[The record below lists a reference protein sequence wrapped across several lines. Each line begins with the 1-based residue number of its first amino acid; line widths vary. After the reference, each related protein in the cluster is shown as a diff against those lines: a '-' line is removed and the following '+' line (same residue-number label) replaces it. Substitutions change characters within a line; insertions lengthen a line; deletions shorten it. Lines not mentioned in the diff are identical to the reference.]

1 MAACAQA
8 TIQKPHGRAR
18 SSSEQASIT
27 RRSKKSSDSVK
38 KSMALGYR
46 RSKSMTNL
54 NAADVDTNPYTGQVR
69 RTNPS
74 LNASISALDLPLPNK
89 PMQMSTPYGHG
100 QNDFLSLDENV
111 AYTTNRDIDSRP
123 PFPPPYSMSP
133 PQSHLYEQ
141 LDVAIAE
148 SSAF

>member
-1 MAACAQA
+1 
-8 TIQKPHGRAR
+8 
-18 SSSEQASIT
+18 
-27 RRSKKSSDSVK
+27 
-38 KSMALGYR
+38 
-46 RSKSMTNL
+46 MTNL

-148 SSAF
+148 SSAFWLLWDVYYVATATVIIDFVSWYCYNQVYTTAVQQLWCTRHNNLH